1 MDLKLSKSVPAVCVA
16 LILLL
21 SLGQPGTAQNGATQ
35 QELPEHLAALVRS
48 KWEMIELETV
58 GANEEW
64 AGRYRAYDGPT
75 ITTDLAWSPVSGFIV
90 WWYNCSRPTSARA
103 NHGAAVFE
111 NGLLT
116 IAPQVS
122 ESVPGSFT
130 IPSEFVPIRW
140 GAQHYLIP
148 RDQVL
153 KFIYAVNSGSRSEIE
168 TFLLKVDDN
177 DKKRK
182 GRPGVP
188 SEYARYLGMKPIIAT
203 ISTVGPKTDR
213 WYPEV
218 KLNVGKREGVIPE
231 MKFYR
236 FRRGGSFFAFEVT
249 SVDEHTSEAAVVVAG
264 GINDDEK
271 VQLKRGWKLSSR
283 APKQSA
289 NYLP

>member
-21 SLGQPGTAQNGATQ
+21 SLGQPGSAQNSATQ
-35 QELPEHLAALVRS
+35 QELSEHLAALVRS

-64 AGRYRAYDGPT
+64 AGRYQANDGPI
-75 ITTDLAWSPVSGFIV
+75 ITTDLAWAPVSGFIV

-116 IAPQVS
+116 ITPQVS
-122 ESVPGSFT
+122 ENVPGSFT

-153 KFIYAVNSGSRSEIE
+153 KFIYAVNSTSTWEI
-168 TFLLKVDDN
+168 D
-177 DKKRK
+177 
-182 GRPGVP
+182 
-188 SEYARYLGMKPIIAT
+188 
-203 ISTVGPKTDR
+203 
-213 WYPEV
+213 
-218 KLNVGKREGVIPE
+218 
-231 MKFYR
+231 
-236 FRRGGSFFAFEVT
+236 
-249 SVDEHTSEAAVVVAG
+249 
-264 GINDDEK
+264 
-271 VQLKRGWKLSSR
+271 
-283 APKQSA
+283 
-289 NYLP
+289 